1 MKENYAV
8 LDRNLN
14 YGMSQLMRTKIN
26 LIKCVWILLNST

>member
-1 MKENYAV
+1 MKENFAV

-26 LIKCVWILLNST
+26 LIKQ